1 MLHGVLHK
9 ALYLHIFK
17 MRVDLFREFFILFIY
32 NISVYFFQY
41 SIRFPTAT
49 FHDILVRDAVEL
61 EMLEEKLKAERYKR
75 MKVFEKISE
84 QINKLEDQNEIDVL
98 FYRYI
103 RQLDWWKIAERMNYT
118 ERHIHRIHGEA
129 LVHFELPED
138 VIECQ

>member
-1 MLHGVLHK
+1 MLHK

-129 LVHFELPED
+129 LVHFELPEA

>member
-1 MLHGVLHK
+1 
-9 ALYLHIFK
+9 

-129 LVHFELPED
+129 LVHFELPEA

>member
-129 LVHFELPED
+129 LVHFELPEA

>member
-1 MLHGVLHK
+1 
-9 ALYLHIFK
+9 